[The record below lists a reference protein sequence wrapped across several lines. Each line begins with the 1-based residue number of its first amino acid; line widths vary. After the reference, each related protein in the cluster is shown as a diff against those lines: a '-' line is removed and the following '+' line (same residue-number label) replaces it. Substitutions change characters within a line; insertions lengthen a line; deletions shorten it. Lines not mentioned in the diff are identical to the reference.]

1 MLVLSARQ
9 RSWVGK
15 TVSIRPGVRVLSVL
29 RHLNY
34 KPWFALAEFVDNSLQ
49 SFLQNRRPLED
60 LHGTDIKCRVSIKL
74 EQDPPRITIRD
85 NAAGIS
91 EKEYS
96 RAFRPAEIP
105 TDRSGLSEFG
115 MGMKSAACWFAPS
128 WSVRTSALGEAS
140 EDTIRFEIE
149 AIVADSIEELIVETS
164 PGSAEVHFTE
174 VVLTSLYKTPQG
186 ATVKKIKDH
195 LASIYRM
202 FLRSEGLELKFNDEL
217 LTYESP
223 NVLVAPKH
231 DEPNGR
237 GLRWYKEIDFDFGL
251 GLRVTGFAALRERGS
266 TSEAGFALFRR
277 HRLIEGSADEGYRPE
292 LIFGRSNSY
301 RYQRLFGELEL
312 QGFDV
317 SHTKDGFQ
325 WDENEDTFLRL
336 LKDELNESALPLL
349 EQAEQH
355 RSRVVREDTAIRAEA
370 YQASERTAGV
380 IERDAPP
387 VLDQLRNAPV
397 AGDPARVLPPI
408 SHVTQR
414 EINVELGGHPWRIV
428 LEMTDDPAVGNWVE
442 LADGLVSDER
452 AMRKGVRA
460 VGVRLALA
468 HPFTTRFMGTDGAG
482 LEPLLRLAAAI
493 GLAEA
498 AARSAGVR
506 EAGVIRRNINELLRN
521 ALANS

>member
-1 MLVLSARQ
+1 M
-9 RSWVGK
+9 GK

-49 SFLQNRRPLED
+49 SFLQNRTRLEAV
-60 LHGTDIKCRVSIKL
+60 HGGASKCTVSITL
-74 EQDPPRITIRD
+74 EQDPARITIRD

-91 EKEYS
+91 EKEYG

-115 MGMKSAACWFAPS
+115 MGMKSAACWFAPN
-128 WSVRTSALGEAS
+128 WHVRTSALGESS
-140 EDTIRFEIE
+140 EDTIRFEID
-149 AIVADSIEELIVETS
+149 AIVADSIEELIVETV
-164 PGSAEVHFTE
+164 PGKADDHFTE
-174 VVLTSLYKTPQG
+174 VVLANLYKTPQG

-195 LASIYRM
+195 MGSIYRM
-202 FLRSEGLELKFNDEL
+202 ILRSGDLELNFNDEV
-217 LTYESP
+217 LTYGSP
-223 NVLVAPKH
+223 AVLVAPKY
-231 DEPNGR
+231 DEPSGKP
-237 GLRWYKEIDFDFGL
+237 LRWYKEIDFDFGL
-251 GLRVTGFAALRERGS
+251 GLRATGFAALRERGS
-266 TSEAGFALFRR
+266 TSDAGFALFRR

-292 LIFGRSNSY
+292 MIFGRSNSY

-312 QGFDV
+312 QGFEV

-325 WDENEDTFLRL
+325 WDENEETFLRL
-336 LKDELNESALPLL
+336 LKDELKKKELPLL

-355 RSRVVREDTAIRAEA
+355 RSRVVREDAAIRAEA
-370 YQASERTAGV
+370 YRASERTAGV
-380 IERDAPP
+380 IERDVPP
-387 VLDQLRNAPV
+387 VLDQLRTSPTVGEPAGTLPAV
-397 AGDPARVLPPI
+397 A
-408 SHVTQR
+408 HVTQR
-414 EINVELGGHPWRIV
+414 EINVELGGHSWRIV
-428 LEMTDDPAVGNWVE
+428 LEMTEDPAVGNWVE
-442 LADGLVSDER
+442 LADGLGSGGQIASD
-452 AMRKGVRA
+452 GVRS

-468 HPFTTRFMGTDGAG
+468 HPFTARFMGTDASG

-493 GLAEA
+493 GLAEV

>member
-1 MLVLSARQ
+1 MER
-9 RSWVGK
+9 

-49 SFLQNRRPLED
+49 SFLQNRNHLEA
-60 LHGTDIKCRVSIKL
+60 LHGKEIRCRVSIKL

-91 EKEYS
+91 ESEYG

-128 WSVRTSALGEAS
+128 WQVRTSALGEPG
-140 EDTIRFEIE
+140 EKTIRFEIDE
-149 AIVADSIEELIVETS
+149 IVADSIEELVVAS
-164 PGSAEVHFTE
+164 RPGKVDDHFTE
-174 VVLTSLYKTPQG
+174 VVLSNLYKTPVG
-186 ATVKKIKDH
+186 STIKKIKDH

-202 FLRSEGLELKFNDEL
+202 FLRGGDLELEFNDER

-223 NVLVAPKH
+223 KILVVQKH
-231 DEPNGR
+231 DEPNGKAV
-237 GLRWYKEIDFDFGL
+237 RWYKELDFDFGL
-251 GLRVTGFAALRERGS
+251 GLSATGFAALRERGN
-266 TSEAGFALFRR
+266 TSDAGFALFRR

-312 QGFDV
+312 QGFNV

-325 WDENEDTFLRL
+325 WDENEETFLRF
-336 LKDELNESALPLL
+336 LKDELSHKDLPLL
-349 EQAEQH
+349 EQAEQY
-355 RSRVVREDTAIRAEA
+355 RSRVVREEAAIRAEA
-370 YQASERTAGV
+370 YGASERTAGV
-380 IERDAPP
+380 IERDAPA
-387 VLDQLRNAPV
+387 VLEQLKNAPSV
-397 AGDPARVLPPI
+397 AEPAKVLPLSTHI
-408 SHVTQR
+408 TRR
-414 EINVELGGHPWRIV
+414 EIDVELSGHPWRVV

-442 LADGLVSDER
+442 LADGPITGANSR
-452 AMRKGVRA
+452 AKAIRP
-460 VGVRLALA
+460 VGVRLSLA
-468 HPFTTRFMGTDGAG
+468 HPFTTRFMGTDGTG

-493 GLAEA
+493 GLAEV

-506 EAGVIRRNINELLRN
+506 QAGIIRRNINELLRS